1 MEIGRKG
8 GGELVT
14 TDLLSSIKINGIRID
29 AVERGTGAPLLFLH
43 PGIGL
48 DPAAPVLDRLAARAR
63 LIAPTHPGF
72 GASEQ
77 PPAFDSVNDL
87 AYFYL
92 DLLDELDLKDVTLV
106 GVSLGGWIAAE
117 MAVKSTAR
125 LSRLVLANAVGIK
138 VGGRET
144 RDIVDIFATPEKEL
158 NERAY
163 ANPALGVRDYKALPD
178 AEVRAAARNREATA
192 RYAWS
197 PYMHNPK
204 LKGRLHRIKIPT
216 LFLWGDSDRILSE
229 PYGRAYAG
237 MIPGARFETVPKAGH
252 FPHLEQAEEF
262 ARRVHAFMEGRS
274 S

>member
-1 MEIGRKG
+1 MEIVRKSG
-8 GGELVT
+8 GKLVT
-14 TDLLSSIKINGIRID
+14 VDSQSSIKINGIRID
-29 AVERGTGAPLLFLH
+29 AVERGTGSPLLFLH

-48 DPAAPVLDRLAARAR
+48 DPAAPVIDRLASRAR

-72 GASEQ
+72 GGSEQ

-92 DLLDELDLKDVTLV
+92 DLLDELDLNDVTLV

-125 LSRLVLANAVGIK
+125 VSRLVLANAVGIK

-144 RDIVDIFATPEKEL
+144 RDIVDIFATSEKEL

-163 ANPALGVRDYKALPD
+163 ANPTLGAHDYKTLPD

-229 PYGRAYAG
+229 SYGRAYAG
-237 MIPGARFETVPKAGH
+237 MIPGARFEIVPKAGH
-252 FPHLEQAEEF
+252 FPHLEQAEDF